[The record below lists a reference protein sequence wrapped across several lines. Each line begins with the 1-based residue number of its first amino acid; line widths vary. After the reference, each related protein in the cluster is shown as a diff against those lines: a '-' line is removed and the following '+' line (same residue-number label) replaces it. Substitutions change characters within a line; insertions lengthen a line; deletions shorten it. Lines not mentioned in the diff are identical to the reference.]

1 MGNEKRLSPTT
12 LELMR
17 PAQFFLFP
25 SWPEEPELA
34 HKAKEYLHT
43 GKIALGDPARCLD
56 IIEAI
61 LNGASKRAVAGKFKV
76 GRQTID
82 AIFRDAEASG
92 QLLPI
97 KQRLRRDWLETVQLT
112 QWRIQEALLAGE
124 MPLQV
129 LPMLAGVGTDKLEA
143 MTHSDG
149 EDAPQ
154 KAIEITAD
162 VLRAVVLEV
171 QGAGV
176 TVDCESTAIP
186 PKSLTANASPVDVAA
201 LVADG
206 AGRNGAAQVPDDA
219 GTGAGGGARPAPP
232 MPGGDGSGRENST
245 AKEGSPL
252 S

>member
-1 MGNEKRLSPTT
+1 MGKEKRVTSA
-12 LELMR
+12 LELMQ

-25 SWPEEPELA
+25 SWPEDAALA
-34 HKAKEYLHT
+34 VKAKEFLHT

-76 GRQTID
+76 GRETID
-82 AIFRDAEASG
+82 AIFREAEASG
-92 QLLPI
+92 KLRPI
-97 KQRLRRDWLETVQLT
+97 KQRLRADWLETVQLT

-154 KAIEITAD
+154 KTIEVSAD
-162 VLRAVVLEV
+162 VLRSIVEEV
-171 QGAGV
+171 RGDGR
-176 TVDCESTAIP
+176 TVDCEATDLERN
-186 PKSLTANASPVDVAA
+186 SLVVNASSCAVRGLGGDHDG
-201 LVADG
+201 LADLG
-206 AGRNGAAQVPDDA
+206 A
-219 GTGAGGGARPAPP
+219 TGAGGGERPPAADS
-232 MPGGDGSGRENST
+232 GGDGLARENST
-245 AKEGSPL
+245 SKEPPSDP
-252 S
+252 SAS